1 MEARW
6 KECEQVERQEQLKRE
21 YKVLEAKIAWVKY
34 WSKDSEYKSKLEK
47 LKEKK
52 EEKNAADQ
60 ELNRV
65 RNPHKCVPTALAMKT
80 SCLHDICSHI
90 YIYIIFL
97 FHRNIDNELNK
108 MRNQRKEANKT
119 LMHHDDRR
127 ANHHHSIKSKVSFPT
142 IFNESLSLLDC

>member
-21 YKVLEAKIAWVKY
+21 YKVLEAKIAWVQY

-90 YIYIIFL
+90 HIYIYILYF
-97 FHRNIDNELNK
+97 
-108 MRNQRKEANKT
+108 
-119 LMHHDDRR
+119 
-127 ANHHHSIKSKVSFPT
+127 SFST
-142 IFNESLSLLDC
+142 GILTMN